1 MTTIQRL
8 VLMVTAATMVSAS
21 ALAQSTTGT
30 ASASTT
36 ATADAKS
43 TASASASS
51 AGGNMKALELDLPKP
66 VFVGTPK
73 NIKVENLEPPQAGKR
88 EPLQVPSD
96 VTNLAEGKEVTAS
109 DEEPI
114 IGDMEQVTDGDK
126 EAADGSYVE
135 FGPGVQWVQI
145 DLGQQSEIFAI
156 VLWHYHSMA
165 RVYNDVVIKVAD
177 DADMI
182 SNVQTIFNNDH
193 DNSSNLG
200 VGKDKAYIETNEGK
214 VISVD
219 GVKGRYVRLYSN
231 GNTANE
237 LNDYIEVEV
246 YGRPAK

>member
-1 MTTIQRL
+1 MSTIHKILLMT
-8 VLMVTAATMVSAS
+8 MAASMVSVS
-21 ALAQSTTGT
+21 AMAQTTT
-30 ASASTT
+30 ATESASTT

-43 TASASASS
+43 TATASS
-51 AGGNMKALELDLPKP
+51 GNMKALKLDLPKP

-73 NIKVENLEPPQAGKR
+73 NIKVENLEVASAAKR
-88 EPLQVPSD
+88 EPLQVPAD

-135 FGPGVQWVQI
+135 FGPGAQWVQI
-145 DLGQQSEIFAI
+145 DLGQSSEVYAV

-165 RVYNDVVIKVAD
+165 RVYNDVVIKIAD

-214 VISVD
+214 VID
-219 GVKGRYVRLYSN
+219 AKGVKGRYLRLYSN

-237 LNDYIEVEV
+237 LNDYIEVEA
-246 YGRPAK
+246 YGRPVK